1 MRKLE
6 WINFMHSEYCFFYAA
21 SLGEN
26 SVCKMS
32 QFEYFCPLVNSFLF
46 FSISQLFTDGYDY
59 FHCTISQLS
68 VRFAFIFFKPLF
80 SSWFVGFHCKLTI
93 LKSFFFI
100 GNFCNRIIL
109 FLSNRWHFIIVNIL
123 FGSESN
129 VMRNVKKHIPRLM
142 KTQQDFFVIQ

>member
-1 MRKLE
+1 
-6 WINFMHSEYCFFYAA
+6 MHSEYCFFYAA
-21 SLGEN
+21 PLGEN

-59 FHCTISQLS
+59 FDCTISQLKCEIC
-68 VRFAFIFFKPLF
+68 FHIFQTSLLF
-80 SSWFVGFHCKLTI
+80 MICWFSLQI
-93 LKSFFFI
+93 DYLEIIFFI

-109 FLSNRWHFIIVNIL
+109 FLSNRWHFIIIVNIL